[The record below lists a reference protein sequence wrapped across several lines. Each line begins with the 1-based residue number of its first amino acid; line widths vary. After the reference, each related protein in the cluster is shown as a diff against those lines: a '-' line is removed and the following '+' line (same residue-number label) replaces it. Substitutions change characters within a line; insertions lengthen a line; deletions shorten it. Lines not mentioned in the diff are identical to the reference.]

1 MDTNFITDVTA
12 ISWIT
17 PKIKTNIYNKFLMKV
32 LL

>member
-1 MDTNFITDVTA
+1 MDINFITDVSA

-17 PKIKTNIYNKFLMKV
+17 PKIKTNIYIKFLIKV